1 MTKMTNLQFI
11 EELCKLLGNDNFFYR
26 DLYDQDDLFEM
37 QDSVAKLLVEQTNAG
52 LGIARYMVKQFP
64 NIFKTEES

>member
-11 EELCKLLGNDNFFYR
+11 EELCKLLGNDEFFYR

-37 QDSVAKLLVEQTNAG
+37 QDSVAQLIAGQANAG

-64 NIFKTEES
+64 NAFQTEEV